1 MTRLE
6 NTQHDSTDAAAAL
19 NRRWRGAP
27 ATDVVSAAL
36 DAFRGRIALVSS
48 FGAESA
54 VLLHLVAEI
63 DRDAPV
69 LFLDTG
75 KHFAETQDYRARL
88 VAALG
93 LRDVR
98 LIAPDREEARVEDP
112 DGDLNSF
119 DPDACCALRKTRPLE
134 RALGGFD
141 AWITGRKRF
150 QTTERLSLP
159 AFETDTEGRVKVN
172 PLANW
177 TPGMIDAYLETHALP
192 RHPLTAAG
200 FRSIGCAPCTTPVA
214 DGEDHRAGRWRGRA
228 KAECGIHIHPDGRIE
243 RVAATT
249 AAPFDR

>member
-1 MTRLE
+1 MTRLDHE
-6 NTQHDSTDAAAAL
+6 HWDVGDAAAL
-19 NRRWRGAP
+19 NRRWRGAS
-27 ATDVVSAAL
+27 ATAVLAAAIA
-36 DAFRGRIALVSS
+36 AFRGRIALVSS

-54 VLLHLVAEI
+54 VLLHLAAEI
-63 DRDAPV
+63 DRDVPV

-75 KHFAETQDYRARL
+75 KHFDKTLDHRARL
-88 VAALG
+88 TAQLG

-98 LIAPDREEARVEDP
+98 LIAPNAEEMRVEDP
-112 DGDLNSF
+112 SGDLHSF

-134 RALGGFD
+134 RALAGFD
-141 AWITGRKRF
+141 AWVTGRKRF

-159 AFETDTEGRVKVN
+159 AFETDADGRIKVN

-177 TPGMIDAYLETHALP
+177 TPGMIDAYLDAHALP
-192 RHPLTAAG
+192 RHPLTAQG

-243 RVAATT
+243 RVPAA
-249 AAPFDR
+249 AVAPFDR